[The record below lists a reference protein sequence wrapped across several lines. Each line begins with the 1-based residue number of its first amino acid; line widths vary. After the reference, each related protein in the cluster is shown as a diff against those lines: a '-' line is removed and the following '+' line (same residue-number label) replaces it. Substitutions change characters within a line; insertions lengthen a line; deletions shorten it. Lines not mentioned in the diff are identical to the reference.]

1 MKTTPSIQKSAP
13 VHITF
18 PFCAL
23 FVLLIASAT
32 AHSQEVL
39 SPTLQ
44 ARFGATSANLG
55 QVQDSIIFEPEVGA
69 SKHFGFVAADVAG
82 EYVEEF
88 RNIAVFKLADTGLT
102 SATVSRATLELVA
115 THQLGAKTPR
125 FAVAQLLPARGGSD
139 FVLNNYNMYQEPEGE
154 ILLKEGQWTDVQSID
169 ITKILKTALDQADE
183 TRGIVFRVWLVSEDS
198 DDLADYDNR
207 EIKKTSLGTVDLT
220 IDVQKAP

>member
-32 AHSQEVL
+32 AHSQEIL

-55 QVQDSIIFEPEVGA
+55 QVQDSIIFEPEEMA
-69 SKHFGFVAADVAG
+69 SKQFGFVAG
-82 EYVEEF
+82 EYAEEF
-88 RNIAVFKLADTGLT
+88 RNLAVFKLADTGLT

-115 THQLGAKTPR
+115 THQVGATTPR

-154 ILLKEGQWTDVQSID
+154 ILLTEGQWTDVQSID